1 MMIPFVHLGKLH
13 TNVEDA
19 LLARTSTKEDAK
31 LMTQIVK
38 TSILNFLSAINVM
51 GSFNQLLI
59 NVSNWNPR

>member
-1 MMIPFVHLGKLH
+1 MMIPFVHLGKPH